1 MSQLL
6 LQAPGEVVSTR
17 GQRPHQAVPLCPA
30 EGASWLGDAS
40 KGSRWRTQERRLEV
54 LEREGSGLGEEG
66 MTNALSLSGGLKA
79 AGRASAV
86 GEESTGT
93 S

>member
-1 MSQLL
+1 MTQLL

-17 GQRPHQAVPLCPA
+17 GRRQHQAVPLCPA
-30 EGASWLGDAS
+30 ERASRLGDAG
-40 KGSRWRTQERRLEV
+40 KGGRWRTQERRLEV
-54 LEREGSGLGEEG
+54 LEREGSGLGKEG
-66 MTNALSLSGGLKA
+66 MTNALSLRGGLKA
-79 AGRASAV
+79 AGRAPAV